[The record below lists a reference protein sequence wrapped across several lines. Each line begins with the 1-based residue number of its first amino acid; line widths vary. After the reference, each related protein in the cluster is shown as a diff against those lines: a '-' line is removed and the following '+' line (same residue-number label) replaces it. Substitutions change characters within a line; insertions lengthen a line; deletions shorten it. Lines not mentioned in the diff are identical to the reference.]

1 MKEVTIEDGVYIFK
15 LDKLLN
21 ERGITKTKLVKDT
34 GTDFKVIKWISTG
47 NLIRIDKYL
56 IDWKNDK
63 NRLPLIVKGA
73 RQIGKTESIE
83 NFGKNNYENV
93 VVINFVLQKQ
103 YKNIFDDGFDVDT
116 IIRNIS
122 LINPN
127 FNFTP
132 GKTLIFFDEI
142 QDCIN
147 ATTSLKSFN
156 IDGRYDV
163 ICSGSLM
170 GINYQEIESN
180 SVGNKQD
187 YEMNSM
193 DFEEFLWAK
202 GYKETQIEEMYSYML
217 NCKPL
222 PKVMYSVMLEN
233 FKEYMIV
240 GGMPAIV
247 NRFVEQKNYSG
258 ILNMQRQILLDYEE
272 DITKYAGGLDKGKIL
287 NVYRKIPVF
296 LGNENKKFQISKIE
310 HNARNREYVGV
321 IDWLSNAGIINI
333 SYCMEQPFLPL
344 KGNYNPDNY
353 RLYFKDTGLL
363 VASLDDEAGEDLR
376 VNKNFNTYKGALYE
390 NIIGEMLVKEGY
402 SLYFYKNEKGT
413 IEMDFFIRDKDSLIP
428 IEVKASDNETLS
440 LNKLIESDKYKD
452 IKYGIKL
459 CNKNIGFNG
468 KFYTFPYFLTFMLK
482 RFLKEK

>member
-1 MKEVTIEDGVYIFK
+1 MPRLKRK
-15 LDKLLN
+15 
-21 ERGITKTKLVKDT
+21 
-34 GTDFKVIKWISTG
+34 
-47 NLIRIDKYL
+47 IDKYL

-83 NFGKNNYENV
+83 NFGKNNYENLV
-93 VVINFVLQKQ
+93 EINFILQKQ
-103 YKNIFDDGFDVDT
+103 YKSIFDDGFDVDT

-147 ATTSLKSFN
+147 VTTSLKAFN
-156 IDGRYDV
+156 IDDRYDV
-163 ICSGSLM
+163 ICSGYLM
-170 GINYQEIESN
+170 GINYQEVESN

-187 YEMNSM
+187 YEMYSM

-202 GYKETQIEEMYSYML
+202 GYKENQIEEMYSYMQ
-217 NCKPL
+217 KKQPL

-247 NRFVEQKNYSG
+247 NRFVEQNNYSG

-321 IDWLSNAGIINI
+321 IDWLANAGIINI
-333 SYCMEQPFLPL
+333 SYCMEQPALPL

-376 VNKNFNTYKGALYE
+376 INKNYNTYKGALYE
-390 NIIGEMLVKEGY
+390 NIVGEMLVKGGY

-413 IEMDFFIRDKDSLIP
+413 LEMDFFIRDKDSLIP
-428 IEVKASDNETLS
+428 IEVKANDNETIS
-440 LNKLIESDKYKD
+440 LKKLIESDKYKD

-468 KFYTFPYFLTFMLK
+468 KFYTFPYFLTFLLK
-482 RFLKEK
+482 RFVKENKYEEDI